1 MIGLCDCN
9 NFFASCERVF
19 RPDLNGRPVVVLSNN
34 DGCIVARSNEAKALG
49 IKMGTPLFQARD
61 VIEKNNVAVFSSN
74 YQLYGDMSN
83 RVMSVLRSAV
93 PQIEVYSIDEAFLD
107 VREIPLEKLQ
117 QTARDLSARVWREV
131 GIPVS
136 IGIAPTKTLAKI
148 ASKLCKKYPALKGGC
163 LMYKKADVE
172 KVLGRFPVE
181 DVWGIGRRSVKKL
194 AAMGVRTA
202 LDFYNLTPAA
212 VYNKFT
218 VTGLRTWK
226 ELHGEP
232 CINFE
237 DTQADRQTV
246 CVSRSFAKE
255 MRELDE
261 LDAAI
266 ATFTAKVA
274 EKLRRDNLCASQMSV
289 FILTNRFREDEPQNY
304 QIHTTL
310 FDVATDDTLEMSQA
324 ASEALKKIF
333 RKGYG
338 YKKAGVMVTEIVPS
352 GHVQGSLLDTVDRTK
367 RGALMDII
375 DSINKT
381 AGGNT
386 VRLASQGTIDQFST
400 RTMTSRRFTTSWDEI
415 MEVKC

>member
-261 LDAAI
+261 LDAAV

>member
-1 MIGLCDCN
+1 
-9 NFFASCERVF
+9 
-19 RPDLNGRPVVVLSNN
+19 
-34 DGCIVARSNEAKALG
+34 
-49 IKMGTPLFQARD
+49 
-61 VIEKNNVAVFSSN
+61 
-74 YQLYGDMSN
+74 
-83 RVMSVLRSAV
+83 
-93 PQIEVYSIDEAFLD
+93 
-107 VREIPLEKLQ
+107 
-117 QTARDLSARVWREV
+117 
-131 GIPVS
+131 
-136 IGIAPTKTLAKI
+136 
-148 ASKLCKKYPALKGGC
+148 
-163 LMYKKADVE
+163 MYKKADVE

-261 LDAAI
+261 LDAAV

-375 DSINKT
+375 DSINMT